1 MLADQEDDGSEDVDD
16 EKQSGQ
22 SQDDFDYGDE
32 DESDISEDKPLKEKK
47 SKKNQKT
54 TEEKGKDVYKPAKL
68 NPIMYQDQV
77 EKRSKKI
84 QREESHAKNKLSKH
98 NYIQM
103 LKEEMDDR
111 PEEVMGAFGQSKKTQ
126 YMKDMETLEKVEL

>member
-1 MLADQEDDGSEDVDD
+1 MAETQAEDKILGKRTNKDDLRFKPNLEMLADQEDDGSEDVDD

-68 NPIMYQDQV
+68 NPIMYQD
-77 EKRSKKI
+77 
-84 QREESHAKNKLSKH
+84 
-98 NYIQM
+98 
-103 LKEEMDDR
+103 
-111 PEEVMGAFGQSKKTQ
+111 
-126 YMKDMETLEKVEL
+126 